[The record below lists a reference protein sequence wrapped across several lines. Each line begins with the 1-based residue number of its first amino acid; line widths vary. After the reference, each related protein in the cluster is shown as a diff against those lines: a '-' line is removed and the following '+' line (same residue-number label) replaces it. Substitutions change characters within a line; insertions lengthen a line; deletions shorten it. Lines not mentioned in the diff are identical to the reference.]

1 MYEYEI
7 LQRCKNVK
15 MLSDWIEVDLVHIDQ
30 EKKEL
35 FGLNRSTKDDLS

>member
-1 MYEYEI
+1 MT
-7 LQRCKNVK
+7 NDVK
-15 MLSDWIEVDLVHIDQ
+15 MLLDWIEVYLVNAYQ